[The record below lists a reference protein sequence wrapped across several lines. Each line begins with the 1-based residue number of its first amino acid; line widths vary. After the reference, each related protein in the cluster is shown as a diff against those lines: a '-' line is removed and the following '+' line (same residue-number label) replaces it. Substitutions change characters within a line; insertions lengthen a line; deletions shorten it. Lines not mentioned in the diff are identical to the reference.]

1 MHPINALFCA
11 IMNKNFLIC
20 GAIAAALLLTACVKK
35 EAPKEDEQEKVET
48 TQQIEQVNEPVQL
61 EPLDAPENTPAE
73 APAQV
78 EVERQETANTTT
90 VIRREV
96 REAPQQTATEATPKA
111 EAPKAATPKTEAPKA
126 EEKPTQ
132 ATPSKSNS
140 ANQSE
145 DDAVAAAIAA
155 ATPALEN

>member
-1 MHPINALFCA
+1 
-11 IMNKNFLIC
+11 MNKKFLIC

-48 TQQIEQVNEPVQL
+48 TQPTEQVNEPVQL
-61 EPLDAPENTPAE
+61 QPLDSAENTQTE
-73 APAQV
+73 TPAQV
-78 EVERQETANTTT
+78 EIERQETENTTT

-96 REAPQQTATEATPKA
+96 TQPAATEAPKAETPKAAAPKA
-111 EAPKAATPKTEAPKA
+111 EAPKE
-126 EEKPTQ
+126 EEKPAQ

-140 ANQSE
+140 ASQSE

>member
-1 MHPINALFCA
+1 
-11 IMNKNFLIC
+11 MNKKFLIC

-48 TQQIEQVNEPVQL
+48 TQPTEQVNEPVQL
-61 EPLDAPENTPAE
+61 QPLDSAENTQTE
-73 APAQV
+73 TPAQV
-78 EVERQETANTTT
+78 EIERQETENTTT

-96 REAPQQTATEATPKA
+96 TQP
-111 EAPKAATPKTEAPKA
+111 AATEAPKA
-126 EEKPTQ
+126 ETPKAAAPKAEASKAEEKPAQ

-140 ANQSE
+140 NSASQSE